1 MGACLVTP
9 PSLRLV
15 ALAERE
21 LSAIGR
27 QRHLQEKLDMGKLS
41 PLPSG
46 RKANSK
52 TDAKSSRGSTGA
64 LEASPSP
71 SPSASL
77 RPSRTSLDN
86 VGEREVKVAV
96 HAQSTPSI
104 VLLRTGCRLESAGFC
119 FTFSE
124 EGAYGT
130 ERRLCRWNGVEVE

>member
-96 HAQSTPSI
+96 HAQSTIPTI
-104 VLLRTGCRLESAGFC
+104 YELVVDWNLLGFALL
-119 FTFSE
+119 FRRR
-124 EGAYGT
+124 GHT
-130 ERRLCRWNGVEVE
+130 EQRGVCVDGME